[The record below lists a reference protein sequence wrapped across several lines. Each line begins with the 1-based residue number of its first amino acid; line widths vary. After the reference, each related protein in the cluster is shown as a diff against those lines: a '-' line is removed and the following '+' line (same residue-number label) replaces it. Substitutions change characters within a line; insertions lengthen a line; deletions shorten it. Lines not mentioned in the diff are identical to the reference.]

1 MYRRRPYFALL
12 CLLLLVAQAAAKSLE
27 DRIEKILQEE
37 DVARSFWGIQVV
49 SLSTGKVL
57 YAQNADK
64 LFTPAST
71 TKLFT
76 TAATLAMIG
85 PEYRFRT
92 TVETTGVV
100 DKYGRLNGDLL
111 LVGRGDPNL
120 SGRVMPFN
128 TRTERRT
135 PHLQVLENLA
145 DELVRKGVKYIDG
158 DVVADDSYFAFERY
172 GEGWAREDLI
182 SQWGAPVSALSIND
196 NLLFVSILPADRPGE
211 KAFVSITPY
220 ADYFH
225 VDNRVITTP
234 QGTGPSRVFINREPG
249 SNLLTLWGNIPVD
262 DAGASQAMAIEDPA
276 EFAAQLFRNLLE
288 RRGVVVYGRQRAKH
302 TELASLSTFSVTT
315 RAPAGGGAVSADIPA
330 QPQAMVLATHQSMP
344 LIEGLRVINKI
355 SQNLHAE
362 LMLRLLGRERGMS
375 GTVEAGLEVLRGF
388 LMQAGVAPEEYVF
401 YDGSGLSRQN
411 LVTPRAVVRLLQYAK
426 SQPWA
431 TEFRGT
437 LPLAGNDGT
446 LANRFKGSPAEG
458 RVWAK
463 TGILSHVEALAGYAI
478 TGKGEEVAFVILAN
492 NHNLPRKRTLQ
503 AIDSIVE
510 QIVGEIE
517 KE

>member
-1 MYRRRPYFALL
+1 
-12 CLLLLVAQAAAKSLE
+12 
-27 DRIEKILQEE
+27 
-37 DVARSFWGIQVV
+37 
-49 SLSTGKVL
+49 
-57 YAQNADK
+57 
-64 LFTPAST
+64 
-71 TKLFT
+71 
-76 TAATLAMIG
+76 
-85 PEYRFRT
+85 
-92 TVETTGVV
+92 
-100 DKYGRLNGDLL
+100 
-111 LVGRGDPNL
+111 
-120 SGRVMPFN
+120 
-128 TRTERRT
+128 
-135 PHLQVLENLA
+135 
-145 DELVRKGVKYIDG
+145 
-158 DVVADDSYFAFERY
+158 
-172 GEGWAREDLI
+172 
-182 SQWGAPVSALSIND
+182 
-196 NLLFVSILPADRPGE
+196 
-211 KAFVSITPY
+211 
-220 ADYFH
+220 
-225 VDNRVITTP
+225 
-234 QGTGPSRVFINREPG
+234 
-249 SNLLTLWGNIPVD
+249 
-262 DAGASQAMAIEDPA
+262 
-276 EFAAQLFRNLLE
+276 
-288 RRGVVVYGRQRAKH
+288 
-302 TELASLSTFSVTT
+302 
-315 RAPAGGGAVSADIPA
+315 
-330 QPQAMVLATHQSMP
+330 MP

>member
-1 MYRRRPYFALL
+1 MYRRRTLAVSI
-12 CLLLLVAQAAAKSLE
+12 CVLLLAVQAAAKSLE
-27 DRIEKILQEE
+27 DRIDKILEAE
-37 DVARSFWGIQVV
+37 DLSRSYWGIQIV
-49 SLSTGKVL
+49 SLSSGKVL
-57 YAQNADK
+57 YARNAEK
-64 LFTPAST
+64 LFTPASN

-76 TAATLAMIG
+76 TAATLALIG

-92 TVETTGVV
+92 TVETTGTV
-100 DKYGRLNGDLL
+100 DKYGRISGDLV

-135 PHLQVLENLA
+135 PHLQVLEELA

-196 NLLFVSILPADRPGE
+196 NLVFVSILPADRPGE
-211 KAFVSITPY
+211 KAFVSVTPY
-220 ADYFH
+220 ADYFRI
-225 VDNRVITTP
+225 DNRVITTP

-276 EFAAQLFRNLLE
+276 EFAAQLFRALLE
-288 RRGVVVYGRQRAKH
+288 RRGVVVYGRHRARH

-315 RAPAGGGAVSADIPA
+315 RAGAGGGTADMPVVL
-330 QPQAMVLATHQSMP
+330 QPMVLASHQSMP

-362 LMLRLLGRERGMS
+362 MMLRLLGRERGMS
-375 GTVEAGLEVLRGF
+375 GTVEGGLEVLRGF
-388 LMQAGVAPEEYVF
+388 VMQAGVAPEEYVF

-411 LVTPRAVVRLLQYAK
+411 LITPRAIVRLLQYAK
-426 SQPWA
+426 TQPWGI
-431 TEFRGT
+431 EFRGT

-446 LANRFKGSPAEG
+446 LANRFKGTAAEG

-463 TGILSHVEALAGYAI
+463 TGILSHVESLSGYAI
-478 TGKGEEVAFVILAN
+478 TAKGEEVAFAIIAN
-492 NHNLPRKRTLQ
+492 NHNLQRKRTLQ
-503 AIDSIVE
+503 AIDGIVE
-510 QIVGEIE
+510 EIIGELE